1 MTETCLETTG
11 RPLVVD
17 ADRALLRT
25 SLFWEAF
32 LALLSTAPGR
42 ALAALARLPHGAQA
56 FRDRVFDQSPLDVA
70 TLPLDEGVVQRLRA
84 EAAARPVFVAC
95 GGGGRRGGAPGG
107 GVFLGGGGV
116 GGAGRVLG
124 GGGGAARPPRAL
136 AERLDLRSRVFAS
149 RGAPRRAALTE
160 AFGEGGFDTLD
171 TAPPRRNGARP
182 LIKALR
188 CHQWAKNLLIF
199 VPALGAHAF
208 REGLAYSVIAF
219 ISFSLCAS
227 SVYLTNDLL
236 DLAADRAHP
245 RKRNRPIATGA
256 LPIGAALVTAL
267 LLLAVSGGLALLLPP
282 RFLLVLGGYY
292 VLTLA
297 YSVRLKELAIVDVMA
312 LACLY
317 GARLMAGSAATG
329 AVLSPWLEAL
339 STFLFLSLALVKRAA
354 ELSLR
359 QDGGA
364 QVARRGYRPSDLPVL
379 MSMAAASGYLSA
391 LVFALYVNSQD
402 VGRLYPHPHRLWLIC
417 ILILYWVST
426 VLLKTH
432 RGEMHDDPVVFAFK
446 DRSGW
451 VCGLAGAAVVASALL

>member
-42 ALAALARLPHGAQA
+42 ALAALARLPLGVQA
-56 FRDRVFDQSPLDVA
+56 FRDRVFDQTPLDMA
-70 TLPLDEGVVQRLRA
+70 TLPLDEAVAQRLRA
-84 EAAARPVFVAC
+84 EAAQRPVFVAC
-95 GGGGRRGGAPGG
+95 GGGERQA
-107 GVFLGGGGV
+107 
-116 GGAGRVLG
+116 
-124 GGGGAARPPRAL
+124 RAL